1 MFTVAAG
8 SPQEE
13 EEGEEEGERE
23 EEEGETKVMGCEGM
37 KPVPRIV

>member
-8 SPQEE
+8 SPQE
-13 EEGEEEGERE
+13 EEEGERE